1 MKSKGSGKDKSP
13 KKDNTIDY
21 KKKYQNLMLDEDS
34 AETSP
39 VEEIL
44 NCEPQKLETPTEII
58 NIASPPSGS
67 IKSEEMERQFNWV
80 YERDTMFYN
89 NHEQY
94 EPEKK
99 MIHTPDVLQDESEFI
114 FYDRNGP
121 IQPSPSPDISKS
133 FQNFIERGSDPS
145 ENVREVVR
153 EFKHDRSDKKSE
165 RNRSTGSVNRT
176 GNFEVKRQEVLK
188 RKEMLE
194 KERIEKLSRKIREKE
209 QKFER
214 FEKEKQ
220 ENKFISQTFDR
231 RSRSN
236 RREGYSNRMSRD
248 KANSS
253 MSKSRDKYRSEE
265 EEEFVTSP
273 QDTKLNRHFSHRRF
287 DSHDKDISPSIVY
300 PSTSKIGYSPETPE
314 NYCPVINAHYK
325 RDWTECIRPEDEI
338 MEFPLNIEEQSERG
352 IDSSRY
358 LNSHRS
364 STSNLS
370 KPKRESKNSDILHKS
385 RSKDNLSYREI
396 HGGNPIVKAFKNTP

>member
-1 MKSKGSGKDKSP
+1 MLQNMKNKGTGKNKSP
-13 KKDNTIDY
+13 QKNNTIDY

-58 NIASPPSGS
+58 NIASPPAEGL
-67 IKSEEMERQFNWV
+67 KSEEIDKQFDWV

-89 NHEQY
+89 RHELY
-94 EPEKK
+94 EPEKQ
-99 MIHTPDVLQDESEFI
+99 MIHTPDVLQSESEFI
-114 FYDRNGP
+114 LYNRNGSL
-121 IQPSPSPDISKS
+121 QPTPSPDISKS
-133 FQNFIERGSDPS
+133 FQNFIERGSESS
-145 ENVREVVR
+145 ENMREVVR
-153 EFKHDRSDKKSE
+153 EFKHERSDKKSE
-165 RNRSTGSVNRT
+165 RNRSTGSINRT

-220 ENKFISQTFDR
+220 DNKFTLQTYDR

-236 RREGYSNRMSRD
+236 KREGYSNRMSRD
-248 KANSS
+248 KTNSS
-253 MSKSRDKYRSEE
+253 MSKSREKYRNEDE
-265 EEEFVTSP
+265 DEFVTSP
-273 QDTKLNRHFSHRRF
+273 LNKKLNRHVSHRRF

-314 NYCPVINAHYK
+314 NYCPIINAHYK
-325 RDWTECIRPEDEI
+325 KDWTE
-338 MEFPLNIEEQSERG
+338 
-352 IDSSRY
+352 
-358 LNSHRS
+358 
-364 STSNLS
+364 
-370 KPKRESKNSDILHKS
+370 
-385 RSKDNLSYREI
+385 
-396 HGGNPIVKAFKNTP
+396 